1 MKSNNTT
8 FNEVEFLPHKS
19 ISTFAKSYSL
29 SFPELRLT
37 EPALIDFLKRK
48 FQILEDSDTHNIAA
62 LITEDGVVASGYGI
76 VRNRYTQG
84 VQNLKVGLVCDVF
97 TNTNFRKM
105 GLFKKVSLLAIGREQ
120 LGATNFLIGFPIRDE
135 VMPGHLSVG
144 WKHLF
149 DMPIWWSLPRIGSL
163 RNVTKNPGMSA
174 IMFDPP
180 KKGIAIKVTDD
191 FLKWRFSLFKVDYY
205 LISVAHSRDFAIVRK
220 SKLKNIPFT
229 CIVFMQSTNNRNARI
244 LVRKIRN
251 LSLRLGTVGVIG
263 CWNNSYAE
271 DLNLKSSGL
280 RQSSMSQK
288 VIVRELNNFRCP
300 SEEKSY
306 RLSWIDSDTL

>member
-1 MKSNNTT
+1 MKSNRTT
-8 FNEVEFLPHKS
+8 FNEVDFLPYKL
-19 ISTFAKSYSL
+19 INAFARSYSM

-37 EPALIDFLKRK
+37 ESALIDFLNRK
-48 FQILEDSDTHNIAA
+48 FQLLENSDTHNIAA
-62 LITEDGVVASGYGI
+62 LITNDGVVASGYGI
-76 VRNRYTQG
+76 VRNRYAQG
-84 VQNLKVGLVCDVF
+84 VHDIEVGLVCDVF
-97 TNTNFRKM
+97 TNANFRKM
-105 GLFKKVSLLAIGREQ
+105 GLFKKVSLLAIRREQ
-120 LGATNFLIGFPIRDE
+120 LEATNFFIGFPIRDE

-149 DMPIWWSLPRIGSL
+149 DMPLWWGLPRIGTL
-163 RNVTKNPGMSA
+163 RNVTKSPNMSA
-174 IMFDPP
+174 AMFDPQ
-180 KKGIAIKVTDD
+180 KKGIAIKVSED

-205 LISVAHSRDFAIVRK
+205 LISVPDSRDFAIVRK

-229 CIVFMQSTNNRNARI
+229 CIVFMQSTNNKNAKI

-280 RQSSMSQK
+280 RRSSMSQK
-288 VIVRELNNFRCP
+288 VIVRELKNFRCP
-300 SEEKSY
+300 KEEKSY